1 MSNLKDYRVPAGDRF
16 LQVLVVGCAL
26 FEFKRE
32 PRRMVPYYS
41 PDAQLKLVGEVE
53 PRIVANR
60 RTLMGH
66 LQESERTRFG
76 RESSFFC
83 KVSWTGELFVTLHLG
98 PWPTCLAHFAG
109 LP

>member
-66 LQESERTRFG
+66 LQDTERTRFA
-76 RESSFFC
+76 ESLLS
-83 KVSWTGELFVTLHLG
+83 SARSHGQAS
-98 PWPTCLAHFAG
+98 CL
-109 LP
+109 